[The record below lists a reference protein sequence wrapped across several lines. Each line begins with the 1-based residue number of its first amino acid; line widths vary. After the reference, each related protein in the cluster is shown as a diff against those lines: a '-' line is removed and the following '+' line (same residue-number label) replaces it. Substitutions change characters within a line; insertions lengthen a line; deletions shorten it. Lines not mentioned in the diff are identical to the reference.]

1 MTYRSLHNY
10 SGKPFLCPD
19 ETTVARYDPTES
31 DSPQAQGASGRKGVS
46 QETVYEDTGL
56 HIGRIETERHNITVS
71 TLSRLCDYYG
81 ITLSEFFEGIKV
93 PE

>member
-1 MTYRSLHNY
+1 MQKSRKNAHFVFSLCTNRFADY
-10 SGKPFLCPD
+10 
-19 ETTVARYDPTES
+19 T
-31 DSPQAQGASGRKGVS
+31 KGVS